1 MKKNSS
7 YNESKYKIIFF
18 ILLLFST
25 SAVSKEIFPDK
36 WTHGCDAKGACYIGI
51 INEIPTPNAE
61 KKKQTLATMSIQ
73 LASKTDRQMNL
84 VDGEKKTYKLEESR
98 KNVPLMF
105 VNLPLNT
112 DLKKRPLVTID
123 KKNAGYLTYTKCNNE
138 EGCVTNSLLNDNI
151 IKQLRDG
158 AEISVTFGLTSG
170 KNMTIKFPLKQFSKS
185 YKKLIK

>member
-1 MKKNSS
+1 MKNNSK
-7 YNESKYKIIFF
+7 YNESINKLIFF
-18 ILLLFST
+18 ILLIFST
-25 SAVSKEIFPDK
+25 SAVSKEVLPDK
-36 WTHGCDAKGACYIGI
+36 WTYACNTNGVCFIGI
-51 INEIPTPNAE
+51 INEISTPNAE
-61 KKKQTLATMSIQ
+61 KKKRTFATMSIQ

-84 VDGEKKTYKLEESR
+84 VDGEEKTYKLEESR

-138 EGCVTNSLLNDNI
+138 EGCVTNSLLDDNI

-158 AEISVTFGLTSG
+158 TEISVTFGLTSG